1 MIEALSYGFMQ
12 NALIAGL
19 LVSIICGIIGSLVVV
34 NRMVFIAG
42 GIAHGAYGG
51 IGAAFFL
58 GIAPLFGAT
67 LFALLLGMIIAF
79 LTLKDRGR
87 IDSVI
92 GTLWAFGMALGII
105 LTDLT
110 PGYNVDLMS
119 YLFGSIL
126 SVPTQDLWIMGGITG
141 LIITIIG
148 GGFRSFQAMSF
159 DPEFASLRGVHV
171 KMLHYILIGLIA
183 LCVVAT
189 IRVVGLVL
197 VIALLSI
204 PPYIAE
210 RISAR
215 LSHMMFLSTII
226 GMFFVLCGLG
236 IAYMYDVTSGAAIIM
251 VASLGFF
258 ASLLLTK
265 ARD

>member
-1 MIEALSYGFMQ
+1 MLEAFSYGFMQ

-58 GIAPLFGAT
+58 GLSPLFGAT
-67 LFALLLGMIIAF
+67 IFALLLGLIIAF

-126 SVPTQDLWIMGGITG
+126 SVPSDDLWTMGAI
-141 LIITIIG
+141 
-148 GGFRSFQAMSF
+148 
-159 DPEFASLRGVHV
+159 RGVHV
-171 KMLHYILIGLIA
+171 KMLHYTLIALIA

-226 GMFFVLCGLG
+226 GMFFVLCGLS
-236 IAYMYDVTSGAAIIM
+236 IAYMYDITSGAAIIM
-251 VASLGFF
+251 VASVGFF
-258 ASLLLTK
+258 ASQIFTRT
-265 ARD
+265 RD

>member
-1 MIEALSYGFMQ
+1 MIEALSYNFMQ
-12 NALIAGL
+12 NALFAGI
-19 LVSIICGIIGSLVVV
+19 LVSIICGIVGTLVVV

-51 IGAAFFL
+51 IGIAFYL
-58 GIAPLFGAT
+58 GFAPLFGAT
-67 LFALLLGMIIAF
+67 LFALLLGLIIAY
-79 LTLKDRGR
+79 LTLKDKGR
-87 IDSVI
+87 IDSII

-126 SVPTQDLWIMGGITG
+126 SVPDQDLWIMGAIAAI
-141 LIITIIG
+141 IITLVTI
-148 GGFRSFQAMSF
+148 GFRAFQAMIF
-159 DPEFASLRGVHV
+159 DPEFSALRGVHV
-171 KMLHYILIGLIA
+171 KLLHYILITLIA

-215 LSHMMFLSTII
+215 LSHMMILSTLI
-226 GMFFVLCGLG
+226 GTFFVLCGLTL
-236 IAYMYDVTSGAAIIM
+236 AYMYDITSGAAIIM

-258 ASLLLTK
+258 LSLYFTK
-265 ARD
+265 NRD